1 MAQLDINI
9 LGQQYKIGCPD
20 GEQDSLLQTVAQVDE
35 HLKELR
41 MSGRN
46 LRNEQLI
53 VMATLN
59 YRHQL
64 NTLQAENQAKTEELN
79 RRIEKL
85 QNAISGVLDKK
96 SSTETTASVNQ
107 DEVAS

>member
-20 GEQDSLLQTVAQVDE
+20 GEQDSLLKTVAQVDE

-41 MSGRN
+41 TSGRN

-85 QNAISGVLDKK
+85 QNTISGVLDK
-96 SSTETTASVNQ
+96 TTPIEASIDQ
-107 DEVAS
+107 DEAIS

>member
-20 GEQDSLLQTVAQVDE
+20 GKQDSLLKTVTQVDE

-64 NTLQAENQAKTEELN
+64 NTLEAENQAKTEELN

-85 QNAISGVLDKK
+85 QNAISSVLDKN
-96 SSTETTASVNQ
+96 SATEKVIVENQ
-107 DEVAS
+107 DEITS

>member
-20 GEQDSLLQTVAQVDE
+20 GEQDSLLKTVTQVDE

-64 NTLQAENQAKTEELN
+64 NTLEAENQAKTEELN

-85 QNAISGVLDKK
+85 QNTISGVLDKN
-96 SSTETTASVNQ
+96 SPTEKVAVENQ
-107 DEVAS
+107 NEITS